1 MAEVTIDLEEKTPP
15 VDVVDAPNPSADSV
29 QSKKSSA
36 RKLSRAAIL
45 VPVIALVLAA
55 AAATLYHFYA
65 GWESTDDAQIDGYIN
80 PISSRVAG
88 YITNVYVEDNQYVKA
103 GTILAQIDPKDYQV
117 ALDSAQASLA
127 NDRATAAASLVSVPV
142 TSVNTSSQLASAQA
156 DVMNAQAGISGAEK
170 MLAAAQAEVLQ
181 AEANQAK
188 AQDDVTRFKQLV
200 DKQEI
205 PEQRYVQAVQ
215 TASGAEAAV
224 GAARANVQA
233 SQDAVSQ
240 AHARRD
246 QALAALAS
254 AHTGPQQIRIQQSH
268 AVAATA
274 VALKSRSAVEQAE
287 LSLGYTR
294 IVAPVDGLVAKRSAQ
309 AGQYV
314 QPGQQLMAIVPLDD
328 LWVTANFKETQLR
341 SIRAGEPAEIYVDA
355 YGRSYKGH
363 VESIAGGTGAVF
375 SLLPPENA
383 TGNYVKIVQRVPI
396 RLRIDPG
403 QDPDHLLRPGMS
415 VQPNVN
421 VKSVKSAAGASA
433 N

>member
-1 MAEVTIDLEEKTPP
+1 
-15 VDVVDAPNPSADSV
+15 
-29 QSKKSSA
+29 
-36 RKLSRAAIL
+36 
-45 VPVIALVLAA
+45 
-55 AAATLYHFYA
+55 
-65 GWESTDDAQIDGYIN
+65 
-80 PISSRVAG
+80 
-88 YITNVYVEDNQYVKA
+88 
-103 GTILAQIDPKDYQV
+103 
-117 ALDSAQASLA
+117 
-127 NDRATAAASLVSVPV
+127 
-142 TSVNTSSQLASAQA
+142 
-156 DVMNAQAGISGAEK
+156 
-170 MLAAAQAEVLQ
+170 
-181 AEANQAK
+181 
-188 AQDDVTRFKQLV
+188 
-200 DKQEI
+200 
-205 PEQRYVQAVQ
+205 
-215 TASGAEAAV
+215 
-224 GAARANVQA
+224 VQA

-403 QDPDHLLRPGMS
+403 QDPDRLLRPGMS

-421 VKSVKSAAGASA
+421 VKSLKSAAGASA

>member
-1 MAEVTIDLEEKTPP
+1 MAENVTIDLEDKAPAVEVP
-15 VDVVDAPNPSADSV
+15 DAVVSGDSTD
-29 QSKKSSA
+29 STRRKKFSGW
-36 RKLSRAAIL
+36 KLSRTTIL

-55 AAATLYHFYA
+55 AAATVYHFYA

-88 YITNVYVEDNQYVKA
+88 YITNVYVDDNQYVKA
-103 GTILAQIDPKDYQV
+103 GTVLAQIDPKDYQL
-117 ALDSAQASLA
+117 ALDSAQAAFA
-127 NDRATAAASLVSVPV
+127 NDRATATASEASVPV
-142 TSVNTSSQLASAQA
+142 TSVDTVSQLASAQA
-156 DVMNAQAGISGAEK
+156 EVMNAQAGISGSEK
-170 MLAAAQAEVLQ
+170 MLAAAQSAVLQ

-188 AQDDVTRFKQLV
+188 AQDDVDRFKQLV

-215 TASGAEAAV
+215 TATGAGAAV
-224 GAARANVQA
+224 AAARANVQA
-233 SQDAVSQ
+233 SEDSVSQ
-240 AHARRD
+240 AQAKLG
-246 QALAALAS
+246 QALASLDS
-254 AHTGPQQIRIQQSH
+254 ARTGPQQIRIQQAH
-268 AVAATA
+268 ATAATA

-287 LSLGYTR
+287 LYLNYTR

-328 LWVTANFKETQLR
+328 LWVTANFKETQLK
-341 SIRAGEPAEIYVDA
+341 SIRAGEPAELYVDA

-383 TGNYVKIVQRVPI
+383 TGNYVKIVQRVPV

-403 QDPDHLLRPGMS
+403 QDSGHLLRPGIS
-415 VQPNVN
+415 VEPKVI
-421 VKSVKSAAGASA
+421 VRSPERASA

>member
-1 MAEVTIDLEEKTPP
+1 MAGDITIDLEEK
-15 VDVVDAPNPSADSV
+15 APAADILGASHSANPGDS
-29 QSKKSSA
+29 SRGKKSSN
-36 RKLSRAAIL
+36 RKLARTVIL
-45 VPVIALVLAA
+45 VPAIVLVLAA

-88 YITNVYVEDNQYVKA
+88 YITNVYVDDNQYVKA

-117 ALDSAQASLA
+117 AVDSAQATLA
-127 NDRATAAASLVSVPV
+127 NDRATATASEVSVPV
-142 TSVNTSSQLASAQA
+142 TSVNTASQLASAQA

-181 AEANQAK
+181 AEANHAK

-215 TASGAEAAV
+215 TASGTEAAV
-224 GAARANVQA
+224 TAARANVQA
-233 SQDAVSQ
+233 SQDAVRQ
-240 AHARRD
+240 ANGRLD
-246 QALAALAS
+246 QSLAS
-254 AHTGPQQIRIQQSH
+254 LESARTGPQQIRIQQSH

-287 LSLGYTR
+287 LYLNYTR

-314 QPGQQLMAIVPLDD
+314 QPGQQLMD
-328 LWVTANFKETQLR
+328 K
-341 SIRAGEPAEIYVDA
+341 
-355 YGRSYKGH
+355 
-363 VESIAGGTGAVF
+363 
-375 SLLPPENA
+375 
-383 TGNYVKIVQRVPI
+383 
-396 RLRIDPG
+396 
-403 QDPDHLLRPGMS
+403 
-415 VQPNVN
+415 
-421 VKSVKSAAGASA
+421 
-433 N
+433 

>member
-1 MAEVTIDLEEKTPP
+1 V
-15 VDVVDAPNPSADSV
+15 S
-29 QSKKSSA
+29 
-36 RKLSRAAIL
+36 
-45 VPVIALVLAA
+45 
-55 AAATLYHFYA
+55 
-65 GWESTDDAQIDGYIN
+65 
-80 PISSRVAG
+80 G
-88 YITNVYVEDNQYVKA
+88 YITNVYVDDNQYVKA

-117 ALDSAQASLA
+117 ALDSAQATLA
-127 NDRATAAASLVSVPV
+127 NDRATATASEVSVPV
-142 TSVNTSSQLASAQA
+142 TSVNTASQLASAQA

-224 GAARANVQA
+224 SAARANVQA
-233 SQDAVSQ
+233 SQDAVRQ
-240 AHARRD
+240 ANGRLD
-246 QALAALAS
+246 QALASRES
-254 AHTGPQQIRIQQSH
+254 ARTGPQQIRIQQSH

-287 LSLGYTR
+287 LYLNYTR

-341 SIRAGEPAEIYVDA
+341 NIRSGEPAELYVDA
-355 YGRSYKGH
+355 YGRSYRGH
-363 VESIAGGTGAVF
+363 VESISGGTGAVF

-403 QDPDHLLRPGMS
+403 QDPNRLLRPGMS
-415 VQPNVN
+415 VQPKVN
-421 VKSVKSAAGASA
+421 VKSLVAASA